1 MNDVTGVPSAPAA
14 GHRWRDRTG
23 TPPRASTKSAA
34 RWFAFAMSCLAM
46 LLPPLR
52 ADAQSL
58 EPLSIATRAGPQRF
72 EVEVARNDAD
82 RAQGL
87 MFRRSLAADR
97 GMLFD
102 FGHSEAVSMWMQNTY
117 ISLDMIFIRPDGT
130 VAHVAE
136 RTEPLSQR
144 IISSGEPVNAV
155 LEVAAGTVQRLGI
168 KPGDR
173 VEHTMFR
180 KT

>member
-1 MNDVTGVPSAPAA
+1 MDDNLGFLSSRFLGRRSRGRLRPPTGRHAGWIAFSIVCLTLVLAPF
-14 GHRWRDRTG
+14 RV
-23 TPPRASTKSAA
+23 
-34 RWFAFAMSCLAM
+34 
-46 LLPPLR
+46 
-52 ADAQSL
+52 DAQSFERL
-58 EPLSIATRAGPQRF
+58 TITTAAGPQRF

-87 MFRRSLAADR
+87 KFRRSLAADR

-102 FGHSEAVSMWMQNTY
+102 FGRSEPVSMWMQNTY
-117 ISLDMIFIRPDGT
+117 VSLDMIFIRPDGT
-130 VAHVAE
+130 VVRVAE

-155 LEVAAGTVQRLGI
+155 LEVVAGTAQRLGI

-173 VEHTMFR
+173 VEHAMFR

>member
-1 MNDVTGVPSAPAA
+1 MHDPTGLTWGRPSAL
-14 GHRWRDRTG
+14 
-23 TPPRASTKSAA
+23 AA
-34 RWFAFAMSCLAM
+34 RAPTRTYSVWVALVVSCLAVM
-46 LLPPLR
+46 LAPMR

-58 EPLSIATRAGPQRF
+58 EPLSITTAAGPQRF

-102 FGHSEAVSMWMQNTY
+102 FGRSESVSMWMQNTY
-117 ISLDMIFIRPDGT
+117 ISLDMIFIRPDGK
-130 VAHVAE
+130 VARVAE

-155 LEVAAGTVQRLGI
+155 LEVAAGTAQRLGI
-168 KPGDR
+168 KPGDH
-173 VEHTMFR
+173 VAHAMFG
-180 KT
+180 KP